1 MISEGRWCHIVRFL
15 TAPPVRICYVLEI
28 SKLRDGNIVNCL
40 FLTCFNCFCSGRQSV
55 SDINV
60 DITSKKLRVHNIIKC
75 LEVLGSTGVDLTA
88 IDGEGKSY
96 HSDLLV
102 QF

>member
-1 MISEGRWCHIVRFL
+1 LGF
-15 TAPPVRICYVLEI
+15 
-28 SKLRDGNIVNCL
+28 
-40 FLTCFNCFCSGRQSV
+40 FSGRQSV